1 MIDTSRLANIKT
13 QMAET
18 KKLQEESLR
27 NLLAIKST
35 ADESTDATTL
45 KELNKAIKAVES
57 SLKNYKDI

>member
-1 MIDTSRLANIKT
+1 MIDTSRLANIRT

-27 NLLAIKST
+27 KLLAIKST
-35 ADESTDATTL
+35 ADESTDAATL

-57 SLKNYKDI
+57 SLKNYKNI

>member
-1 MIDTSRLANIKT
+1 MIDTSSLANIRT

-35 ADESTDATTL
+35 ADESTDAATL
-45 KELNKAIKAVES
+45 KELNKAIKVVES
-57 SLKNYKDI
+57 SLQNYKDI